1 MMKWTCAN
9 EDTPDHGVTV
19 LIKLGENNGLITGW
33 VESGGEWCV
42 GNMDVSWDYLM
53 AFNSGLF
60 VESWCYIE
68 E

>member
-1 MMKWTCAN
+1 MNWVKTD
-9 EDTPDHGVTV
+9 EDTPDQGVTV

-33 VESGGEWCV
+33 IEADGEWCV

-60 VESWCYIE
+60 VDSWSYIE
-68 E
+68 D